1 MVKSVAVHSVA
12 GFSHPQESS
21 QAAPTATVVA
31 TPPVSS
37 GVASGSHIFG
47 YDGAGNLTTDTWTF
61 EGCVYVKTYSYTA
74 GLLSAESDWVVQ

>member
-12 GFSHPQESS
+12 EYSPPHDAS
-21 QAAPTATVVA
+21 QAAPTATVVS
-31 TPPVSS
+31 T
-37 GVASGSHIFG
+37 GSHVFG